1 MRKNHDGHQCR
12 RTVCTP
18 PLSPLGSIPIWFPAW
33 VPAAPRLADHP
44 PSSSHHR
51 TGRATCQEAIVASKP
66 RTQVST
72 DAPRLVKEPIPKS
85 VTQRTDV
92 TPPLWRGNDSVAQMM
107 SSLMERRLSS
117 PPTAPWSCRSYARL
131 LDGESVSWREILQE
145 HPMLGS
151 ITVPKLVEA
160 GVVEITFNGDP
171 ETAMTDIWLTLQ
183 SRANGKDGQ
192 MTRKASREPLQ
203 PSRADPL

>member
-1 MRKNHDGHQCR
+1 ME
-12 RTVCTP
+12 
-18 PLSPLGSIPIWFPAW
+18 PATT
-33 VPAAPRLADHP
+33 RQADRP
-44 PSSSHHR
+44 PSSYHR
-51 TGRATCQEAIVASKP
+51 AGRATCQEAAVAPNP

-72 DAPRLVKEPIPKS
+72 DAPRLVKEPILES
-85 VTQRTDV
+85 VSQRTDV
-92 TPPLWRGNDSVAQMM
+92 TPPLCRVGDSVKQVM

-117 PPTAPWSCRSYARL
+117 LSSAPWSCQTYARL
-131 LDGESVSWREILQE
+131 LEGEPVSWGEILRE
-145 HPMLGS
+145 HPLLGS

-160 GVVEITFNGDP
+160 GVVQVTLNGDP

-183 SRANGKDGQ
+183 SRANGQDGQ